1 MLYSILIYGSEAVV
15 RSFSQAQEEAALDRH
30 YALQAEMTRQGKL
43 GPFAR
48 LMPTTA
54 AVTIRNDGREP
65 VVLDGPFAETKEQLL
80 GFYMIE
86 CATLD
91 EAVTAAK
98 TLPTDIGSIEI
109 RPIHYYQLGVLP
121 PPEPE
126 PAAEP

>member
-1 MLYSILIYGSEAVV
+1 MLIYGSEALVG
-15 RSFSQAQEEAALDRH
+15 SFSQAQEEAVLERH
-30 YALQAEMTRQGKL
+30 YALQAEMTRQGRL

-54 AVTIRNDGREP
+54 AVTVRTDGREP

-80 GFYMIE
+80 GFYVIE

-91 EAVTAAK
+91 EAVAAAK
-98 TLPTDIGSIEI
+98 TLPTDVGSIEV
-109 RPIHYYQLGVLP
+109 RPIHYCQLGALP

-126 PAAEP
+126 PAGGS